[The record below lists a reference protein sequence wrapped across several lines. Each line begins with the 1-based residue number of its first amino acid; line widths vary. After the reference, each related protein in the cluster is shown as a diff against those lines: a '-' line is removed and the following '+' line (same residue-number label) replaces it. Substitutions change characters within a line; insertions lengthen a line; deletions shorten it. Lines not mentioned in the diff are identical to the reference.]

1 MKGFIEIFLN
11 NEGIRISAPARCK
24 EETFLPSP
32 VSDLASRLE
41 RFVKENGLSGSP
53 VIFYIAEDLLSF
65 KKLLLPLKTANIKE
79 AITYQMSMLVPY
91 NDDILHS
98 FSSVRQKEGH
108 DVAVYAVEAE
118 KVESFVD
125 EIFQAGFEIVGLYP
139 ESQRYVTGAVTKED
153 WALFLSS
160 GRISK
165 VMVFSGTRLIDRLPC
180 YHEPEYDAVKGFC
193 NRETVYRSETMEG
206 EGFLDGGE
214 LLGESP
220 LLREFNLLPS
230 IYKKPDYSRFILIAL
245 CILNCIVLFAVVG
258 IKEYN
263 IQHTITHLQTQVAKL
278 LPEVKE
284 IETLRIKEKKIEASL
299 QYIESIEPNFD
310 IIRFFDEI
318 TEGLPENSYLD
329 QVRMEKKGN
338 SIQLQGYTEDLGEL
352 TEKLGEYGN
361 AKLKS
366 TRKRQNKTYFHV
378 EIGLP

>member
-24 EETFLPSP
+24 EELFLSSP
-32 VSDLASRLE
+32 VSDLANRLE
-41 RFVKENGLSGSP
+41 RFVKENGVSGSP
-53 VIFYIAEDLLSF
+53 VLFYIAEDLLSF
-65 KKLLLPLKTANIKE
+65 KKLMLPLKTANIKE
-79 AITYQMSMLVPY
+79 AIAFQLSILVPY
-91 NDDILHS
+91 NDNILHS

-108 DVAVYAVEAE
+108 EVAVYALEAE
-118 KVESFVD
+118 KVEPFV
-125 EIFQAGFEIVGLYP
+125 EEVFQAGFELAGLYP
-139 ESQRYVTGAVTKED
+139 ESQRYVTGAVKKED

-165 VMVFSGTRLIDRLPC
+165 VMVFSGTRLLDRLPC
-180 YHEPEYDAVKGFC
+180 YHEPEYDAVKSFC
-193 NRETVYRSETMEG
+193 GRETVYRSEDMEG

-214 LLGESP
+214 LLGENP
-220 LLREFNLLPS
+220 LLRDFNLLPAA
-230 IYKKPDYSRFILIAL
+230 YKKPDYWRFILIAL
-245 CILNCIVLFAVVG
+245 CILNCIALFSVIG
-258 IKEYN
+258 IKQYT
-263 IQHTITHLQTQVAKL
+263 IQQKITHLRAQVEKL

-310 IIRFFDEI
+310 IVRFLDEV

-329 QVRMEKKGN
+329 QIRMEAKGN